1 MSTGKENKK
10 MNPDGDNL
18 INKNSKANPDQA
30 RKFDKNDTQQSNVD
44 PQKPQFERSNLQPNQ
59 EKRAGSGGAA
69 MDPGRREDRQNNGND
84 NK

>member
-30 RKFDKNDTQQSNVD
+30 RKFDKNDSQATNVD
-44 PQKPQFERSNLQPNQ
+44 PLKPHFERSDMNANKEQ
-59 EKRAGSGGAA
+59 RAGSGGSGKTS
-69 MDPGRREDRQNNGND
+69 DKNPGNR
-84 NK
+84 